1 MIVGVLTIE
10 LAIFDART
18 LKDKR
23 RIVHGVKQKLRNRFN
38 VSVAEVA
45 YGDSPKRCR
54 LGIAMVSKETRP
66 LHSQLD
72 QLVDLIR
79 SVGGLTLLDYE
90 RELL

>member
-10 LAIFDART
+10 LAILEARS

-23 RIVHGVKQKLRNRFN
+23 RVIQSLKQRIRNSFN
-38 VSVAEVA
+38 VSVAETDHT
-45 YGDSPKRCR
+45 GDPKNCQ
-54 LGIAMVSKETRP
+54 LAIAMVSRETRP

-72 QLVDLIR
+72 KIVDLVR
-79 SVGGLTLLDYE
+79 RCGGATLLDYE

>member
-1 MIVGVLTIE
+1 MNVGVLTLE

-23 RIVHGVKQKLRNRFN
+23 RITLGFKQRLRNRFN

-54 LGIAMVSKETRP
+54 IAVAMVAKETRP

-72 QLVDLIR
+72 KIVDLVR
-79 SVGGLTLLDYE
+79 STRGLTLVDYN
-90 RELL
+90 RDFF

>member
-23 RIVHGVKQKLRNRFN
+23 RVVHSVKQRLRNSFN
-38 VSVAEVA
+38 VSIAEVA

-54 LGIAMVSKETRP
+54 LGVAMVSKESRP

-79 SVGGLTLLDYE
+79 SASGLTLLSYE